1 MKIELFQKIV
11 LTKDISEEDLQ
22 AGDILTVVEEF
33 PATEESK
40 GEEGFAL
47 EAFNVLGESKAVVF
61 VTKSFVRSLE
71 SDEMYHIRKIAPA

>member
-1 MKIELFQKIV
+1 MINLYQKVV
-11 LTKDISEEDLQ
+11 LTKDIPEEDLKV
-22 AGDILTVVEEF
+22 GDILTVVEEL

-61 VTKSFVRSLE
+61 VPKSFVRSLE
-71 SDEMYHIRKIAPA
+71 SDEMYHIRKIAHA